1 MKWFYESDGGDW
13 WDGKGWRSAS
23 KDHYIVSEDFLHR
36 IDLNSKHKA
45 MKMLKE
51 MESGL
56 MCNCSEKAY
65 LNWEVSSNGKK
76 TWVIRCEKCG
86 RNATQRAEIEH
97 GMTNKHDC
105 HGSIKS
111 WLGLLKYEHEERIK

>member
-1 MKWFYESDGGDW
+1 MKWFYESDGGN
-13 WDGKGWRSAS
+13 GSPKT
-23 KDHYIVSEDFLHR
+23 HYLVSEDFSHR
-36 IDLNSKHKA
+36 IDLKSKHEA

-51 MESGL
+51 MEDGF
-56 MCNCSEKAY
+56 MCYCSEKAY

-97 GMTNKHDC
+97 GMTNKYDC

-111 WLGLLKYEHEERIK
+111 WLGLIKYEHEERIK